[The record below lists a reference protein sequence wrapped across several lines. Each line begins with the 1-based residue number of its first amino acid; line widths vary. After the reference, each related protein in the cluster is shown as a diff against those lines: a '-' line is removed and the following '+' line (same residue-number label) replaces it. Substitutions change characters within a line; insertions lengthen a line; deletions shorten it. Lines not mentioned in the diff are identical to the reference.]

1 MAGRSSGVGTIF
13 TLVSFASSSSSA
25 CHVPCKL
32 AKCCGTRP
40 AHVKPTVARRT
51 MVLLP
56 HRDLTKFFKYVAAD
70 SFVGNALAGQAP
82 AMAAIS
88 CWQKPTSSSRAL
100 RAAVAASR
108 EAADVV
114 AQVSPAVSTPC

>member
-25 CHVPCKL
+25 CHVPCMQS

-70 SFVGNALAGQAP
+70 SFVGSALAGQAP

-88 CWQKPTSSSRAL
+88 C
-100 RAAVAASR
+100 
-108 EAADVV
+108 
-114 AQVSPAVSTPC
+114 